1 MAELTGNCLIGQSGG
16 PTAVINASVAG
27 AINEAL
33 NHECIDQIYGCLN
46 GVLGILQED
55 FIDLASESQ
64 QTIRALRHTPGAA
77 LGTCR
82 YKLKKQQDFERVL
95 EVFKA
100 HNIRYF
106 FYAGGNDSQD
116 TADKISKLAQQQ
128 GHELRVIGI
137 PKTIDN
143 DLPTTDHCPGYGS
156 VVPARP
162 RLHPRGDGPLGG
174 LDRRGRRAR
183 EAPRPSP

>member
-1 MAELTGNCLIGQSGG
+1 MVLHVLSNPFQKTTSMAEELVGNVLVGQSGG
-16 PTAVINASVAG
+16 PTAVINASLAG
-27 AINEAL
+27 VVSEAL
-33 NHECIDQIYGCLN
+33 NHECIEEVYGTLN

-55 FIDLASESQ
+55 LIDLAAESQ
-64 QTIRALRHTPGAA
+64 QVIRGLRYTPGAA
-77 LGTCR
+77 LGTVR

-128 GHELRVIGI
+128 GYELRVIGCHI
-137 PKTIDN
+137 PSN
-143 DLPTTDHCPGYGS
+143 DIWLPS
-156 VVPARP
+156 
-162 RLHPRGDGPLGG
+162 G
-174 LDRRGRRAR
+174 LPQGRRD
-183 EAPRPSP
+183 

>member
-1 MAELTGNCLIGQSGG
+1 MAVHVLSNPFLKSISVMAELVGNVLVGQSGG

-27 AINEAL
+27 IISEAL
-33 NHECIDQIYGCLN
+33 NHECIEEVYGSLN

-55 FIDLASESQ
+55 LIDLAAESQ
-64 QTIRALRHTPGAA
+64 QQIRALKYSPGAA

-106 FYAGGNDSQD
+106 FYIGGNDSQD

-128 GHELRVIGI
+128 NYELRVKIG
-137 PKTIDN
+137 
-143 DLPTTDHCPGYGS
+143 
-156 VVPARP
+156 
-162 RLHPRGDGPLGG
+162 
-174 LDRRGRRAR
+174 RAHV
-183 EAPRPSP
+183 